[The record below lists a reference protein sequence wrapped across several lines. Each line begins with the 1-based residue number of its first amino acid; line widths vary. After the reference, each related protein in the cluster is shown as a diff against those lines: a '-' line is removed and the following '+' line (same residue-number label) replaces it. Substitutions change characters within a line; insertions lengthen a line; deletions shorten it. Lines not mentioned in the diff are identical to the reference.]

1 MDRNMPGNIAI
12 VKSVELAFLQ
22 NILDQ
27 LPAVVYINE
36 LQIPGDPLSCRN
48 VWTNKTGLDLL
59 GYSQEEIT
67 LMGYRFYH
75 EIVHPDDLEVL
86 PVTMKKIYADVSIPV
101 LVSMQRIKYKN
112 QSDYRWSYEHGVLLS
127 TFDDGS
133 PRQLLAVSM
142 EITETMH
149 SENQLVA
156 ALKEIKRLKSNLK
169 LSLFTAREKEIL
181 KLIAGGKTDKD
192 ISLKLFISIKT
203 AKKHRTN
210 IIRKADVKN
219 TAGLVAMVM
228 ESGLY

>member
-36 LQIPGDPLSCRN
+36 LQIAGDPLSCRN

-67 LMGYRFYH
+67 LMGYQFYH

-133 PRQLLAVSM
+133 PRQLLAVAM

-149 SENQLVA
+149 SDNQLAA
-156 ALKEIKRLKSNLK
+156 ALKEIKRLKSSLK

>member
-133 PRQLLAVSM
+133 PRQLLAVAM

-149 SENQLVA
+149 SDNQLAA
-156 ALKEIKRLKSNLK
+156 ALKEIKRLKSSLK

>member
-133 PRQLLAVSM
+133 PRQLLAVAM

-149 SENQLVA
+149 SDNQLAA

-169 LSLFTAREKEIL
+169 LSIFTPREKEIL
-181 KLIAGGKTDKD
+181 KLIAGGKTDRD

>member
-1 MDRNMPGNIAI
+1 
-12 VKSVELAFLQ
+12 
-22 NILDQ
+22 
-27 LPAVVYINE
+27 
-36 LQIPGDPLSCRN
+36 
-48 VWTNKTGLDLL
+48 
-59 GYSQEEIT
+59 
-67 LMGYRFYH
+67 
-75 EIVHPDDLEVL
+75 
-86 PVTMKKIYADVSIPV
+86 
-101 LVSMQRIKYKN
+101 
-112 QSDYRWSYEHGVLLS
+112 
-127 TFDDGS
+127 
-133 PRQLLAVSM
+133 M

-149 SENQLVA
+149 SDNQLAA
-156 ALKEIKRLKSNLK
+156 ALKEIKRLKSSLK